1 MFKKLLHGKRK
12 SALLN
17 LTWSGLLCR
26 VVRSVSQL
34 LYLLQRAG
42 HFKFFSPSFFVGLE
56 LTICWSMYRRSSVA
70 YIVCVTAPIRQCMLG
85 AAFTP
90 VMEFPTAYVAILPL
104 PLAIPTITA
113 ASPYFSLIR
122 DRISSISLL
131 CTWPCARLY
140 V

>member
-26 VVRSVSQL
+26 VVWSVSQL

-56 LTICWSMYRRSSVA
+56 LN
-70 YIVCVTAPIRQCMLG
+70 IVSNKRTVIPRDHLQGVESGQSNLK
-85 AAFTP
+85 
-90 VMEFPTAYVAILPL
+90 
-104 PLAIPTITA
+104 AIPTELVMPISRQLTNRILYDA
-113 ASPYFSLIR
+113 RTIRKESLELR
-122 DRISSISLL
+122 
-131 CTWPCARLY
+131 
-140 V
+140 

>member
-26 VVRSVSQL
+26 VVWSVSQL

-56 LTICWSMYRRSSVA
+56 LTLEGRAHHIECPLLVGYSPDDRVMDPRGALKLYEKAVNSPQREMLAGVGHGEKRFDRRTFIA
-70 YIVCVTAPIRQCMLG
+70 DWLMKQL
-85 AAFTP
+85 
-90 VMEFPTAYVAILPL
+90 
-104 PLAIPTITA
+104 
-113 ASPYFSLIR
+113 
-122 DRISSISLL
+122 D
-131 CTWPCARLY
+131 AR
-140 V
+140 

>member
-26 VVRSVSQL
+26 VVWSVSQL

-56 LTICWSMYRRSSVA
+56 LVTPLFDLALNTHQEHCSLQVAAGLCRDKINIKFTVNVQLSLASS
-70 YIVCVTAPIRQCMLG
+70 TSNNAP
-85 AAFTP
+85 
-90 VMEFPTAYVAILPL
+90 
-104 PLAIPTITA
+104 
-113 ASPYFSLIR
+113 ASL
-122 DRISSISLL
+122 
-131 CTWPCARLY
+131 
-140 V
+140 